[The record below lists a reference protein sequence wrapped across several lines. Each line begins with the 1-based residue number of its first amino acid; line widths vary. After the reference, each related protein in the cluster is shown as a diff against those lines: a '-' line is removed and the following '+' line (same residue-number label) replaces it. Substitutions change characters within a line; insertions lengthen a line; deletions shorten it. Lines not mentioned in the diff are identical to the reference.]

1 MPGPAHYLKVFK
13 GRHSRIS
20 SMHDVLESTKFVNEA
35 NKLKSEVPAPTDYH
49 PNHRFIEM
57 QKYVNIPVSVERGPA

>member
-1 MPGPAHYLKVFK
+1 
-13 GRHSRIS
+13 
-20 SMHDVLESTKFVNEA
+20 MHDVLESTKFVNEA